1 MDKLMHKGK
10 GIKILRVL
18 IGGKDYMDILTK

>member
-18 IGGKDYMDILTK
+18 IGGKDYVDILTK